1 MEVLT
6 QRFLL
11 RRLTVDDVSE
21 RYLSW
26 LDDSSAQ
33 KYIVAAGNTR
43 GIDDL
48 RNYVAARQQRDDLL
62 FLGIF
67 DRETG
72 RHIGNIKYEPMDCEA
87 GYAVMGILIG
97 EPDYRG
103 KGVTSEVLTASAQ
116 WLKQR
121 YGLSQILLGVDLANE
136 AAIRAYQKVGFVV
149 EDTPH
154 IDKVLP
160 GTVTMVWRI

>member
-33 KYIVAAGNTR
+33 KHIVAAGNTR